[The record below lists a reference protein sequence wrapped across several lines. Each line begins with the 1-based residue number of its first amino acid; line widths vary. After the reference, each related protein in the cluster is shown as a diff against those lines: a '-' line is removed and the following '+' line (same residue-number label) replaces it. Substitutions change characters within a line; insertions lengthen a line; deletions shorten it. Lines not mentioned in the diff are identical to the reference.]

1 MLTAR
6 FPARYDHLRAISAF
20 VSDAIKDSPFDDRQ
34 RYAIDLAVDEACSNV
49 IDHAYG
55 GEDRGDIRI
64 LLDLNESGLKITI
77 QDDGEPFDPACVAEP
92 DLTSPLETRCERGL
106 GLFLIR
112 ELMDE
117 AVYDFSCPGVNQ
129 LTLVKYFTPS
139 KITEKNDRPN

>member
-20 VSDAIKDSPFDDRQ
+20 VSEAIKDSPFDDRQ
-34 RYAIDLAVDEACSNV
+34 RYAIDLAVDEACANV

-129 LTLVKYFTPS
+129 LTLVKYFTPG

>member
-6 FPARYDHLRAISAF
+6 FPARYDHLRAISTF
-20 VSDAIKDSPFDDRQ
+20 VMDAIKDSPFDEQQ

-55 GEDRGDIRI
+55 GESRGEIGI

-112 ELMDE
+112 ELMDK

>member
-20 VSDAIKDSPFDDRQ
+20 VLDAIKDSPFDDRQ

-55 GEDRGDIRI
+55 GEDRGEIRI
-64 LLDLNESGLKITI
+64 LLDLNERGLKITI

-92 DLTSPLETRCERGL
+92 NLASPLETRCERGL

-112 ELMDE
+112 EMMDE
-117 AVYDFSCPGVNQ
+117 AVYDFSRPGVNQ

-139 KITEKNDRPN
+139 KNTEQNDRPN

>member
-34 RYAIDLAVDEACSNV
+34 RYAVDLAVSEACSNV

-117 AVYDFSCPGVNQ
+117 AVYDFSCPGLNQ

>member
-20 VSDAIKDSPFDDRQ
+20 VMDAIKDSPFDSRQ

-49 IDHAYG
+49 IDHAYAG
-55 GEDRGDIRI
+55 NDQGEIRI
-64 LLDLNESGLKITI
+64 SLDLLEIGLKITI
-77 QDDGEPFDPACVAEP
+77 QDDGAPFDPDCVAEP

-106 GLFLIR
+106 GVYLIH
-112 ELMDE
+112 EVMDE
-117 AVYDFSCPGVNQ
+117 ASWDFSTPGVNQ

-139 KITEKNDRPN
+139 QKTEKNVRP

>member
-1 MLTAR
+1 MLTAK
-6 FPARYDHLRAISAF
+6 FPARYDHLRTISVF
-20 VSDAIKDSPFDDRQ
+20 VMDGIKDAPFDSCQ

-55 GEDRGDIRI
+55 GDNKGEIRLSLYLTEI
-64 LLDLNESGLKITI
+64 GLKITI
-77 QDDGEPFDPACVAEP
+77 QDDGTPFDPDCVAEP

-106 GLFLIR
+106 GVFLIR

-129 LTLVKYFTPS
+129 LTMVKYFAS
-139 KITEKNDRPN
+139 RQKVEKNDTPT